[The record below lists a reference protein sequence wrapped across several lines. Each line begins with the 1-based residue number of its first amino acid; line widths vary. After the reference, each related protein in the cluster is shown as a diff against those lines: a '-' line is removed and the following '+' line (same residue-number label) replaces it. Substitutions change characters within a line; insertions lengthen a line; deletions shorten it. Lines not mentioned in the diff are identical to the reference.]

1 MKVLKL
7 DIIPAENRN
16 FYEHQYIFPEWIQNA
31 CFDSEIYVDAGMDQ
45 EIIIGDFLSSV
56 FKIPLLDG
64 NGNVFGEKTE
74 DDDNFLYVVDVFPNY
89 CITKMRSFAFQKY
102 YDKYLPQKLAKLG
115 RDAQFMQLFPIE
127 VNQEVVMISRE
138 EKNDWLAV
146 DELYG
151 NISPS
156 EKPLRTDIELYKK
169 IITGA
174 ENFIDKYKN
183 GKSYFLSSAYFQRG
197 FALNKLGKFEESN
210 VAFQKYIRLF
220 PNGVSV
226 ENAYNWINRNNFEI
240 SNYLDTKKTKILF
253 LSANPMDSNRL
264 RLDKEI
270 SQIDKQLQMAQL
282 RDSFELIQKWA
293 LSPMELQQVLLDH
306 NPDIVHFSGHGLIDG
321 IVLEG
326 ENGKAKNISTI
337 ALANI
342 FKILAGN
349 ISCVV
354 LNACYSS
361 NQALAINNH
370 VPHVV
375 GMKKAM
381 PDDAAIAFS
390 VGFYKGIGAGK
401 PIEMAFAL
409 GVNGIELEGCSGSD
423 LPILLSI

>member
-1 MKVLKL
+1 MKVLQ
-7 DIIPAENRN
+7 ISIQPETNFY
-16 FYEHQYIFPEWIQNA
+16 FYEHQNMFEEWIENA
-31 CFDSEIYVDAGMDQ
+31 CFSSEIYVDAGMDQ
-45 EIIIGDFLSSV
+45 EIIVGDYLSSV

-74 DDDNFLYVVDVFPNY
+74 DDDNFLYVVEVFPNY
-89 CITKMRSFAFQKY
+89 CITKMRSFAYQKY
-102 YDKYLPQKLAKLG
+102 YQKYLPQKVAKLG
-115 RDAQFMQLFPIE
+115 RDTQFMQLFPIE
-127 VNQEVVMISRE
+127 VNQEILMIPRE

-151 NISPS
+151 SISPN

-169 IITGA
+169 IVAGA
-174 ENFIDKYKN
+174 ENFINKYKN

-197 FALNKLGKFEESN
+197 FALNKLTKYEESN
-210 VAFQKYIRLF
+210 AAFQDYIRLF

-226 ENAYNWINRNNFEI
+226 ENAYSWINRNNYEI

-282 RDSFELIQKWA
+282 RNSFELIQKWA
-293 LSPMELQQVLLDH
+293 ISPAELQQVLLDH
-306 NPDIVHFSGHGLIDG
+306 EPDIVHFSGHGLIDG

-326 ENGKAKNISTI
+326 EDGKPKNVSTI

-349 ISCVV
+349 ISCVI
-354 LNACYSS
+354 LNACYSN
-361 NQALAINNH
+361 NQALAINSH
-370 VPHVV
+370 VPHVI

-381 PDDAAIAFS
+381 PDNAAIAFS

-401 PIEMAFAL
+401 PIEMAFSL
-409 GVNGIELEGCSGSD
+409 GVNSIELEGCAGSD
-423 LPILLSI
+423 LPVLLP

>member
-1 MKVLKL
+1 MKIIKL
-7 DIIPAENRN
+7 DIIPAEKRN
-16 FYEHQYIFPEWIQNA
+16 FYEHQYIFSEWIENA
-31 CFDSEIYVDAGMDQ
+31 CFNSEIYINAGTDQ
-45 EIIIGDFLSSV
+45 EIIVGDFLSSV
-56 FKIPLLDG
+56 YRTPLLDAE
-64 NGNVFGEKTE
+64 GNVFGEKTE
-74 DDDNFLYVVDVFPNY
+74 DDDNFLYVVEVFPNY
-89 CITKMRSFAFQKY
+89 CIAKMRSFAFQKY
-102 YDKYLPQKLAKLG
+102 YEKYLPKKLAKLG
-115 RDAQFMQLFPIE
+115 RDTEFKQLFPLE
-127 VNQEVVMISRE
+127 VNQEIMMISRT
-138 EKNDWLAV
+138 EKDDWLAI

-151 NISPS
+151 NISQN

-169 IITGA
+169 IISGT
-174 ENFIDKYKN
+174 ENFIAKYKN

-197 FALNKLGKFEESN
+197 FALNKLGKYRESN
-210 VAFQKYIRLF
+210 SAFQDYIRLF

-226 ENAYNWINRNNFEI
+226 ENAYSWINRNNHEI
-240 SNYLDTKKTKILF
+240 SHYLDTKKTKILF

-282 RDSFELIQKWA
+282 RNSFELIQKWA
-293 LSPMELQQVLLDH
+293 LSPAELQQVLLDH

-326 ENGKAKNISTI
+326 EDGKPKNVSTI

-390 VGFYKGIGAGK
+390 IGFYKGIGAGK
-401 PIEMAFAL
+401 PIETAFAL
-409 GVNGIELEGCSGSD
+409 GVNGIELEGYSGSD
-423 LPILLSI
+423 LPVLLP